1 MSDPDV
7 NIHLYRDDKKRR
19 KEKKHVFCFLKKPK
33 GRHLGCG
40 FFHILIKNKKNKKL
54 HFSRT
59 AATFNDQSLSE
70 GNEFFCSSCN
80 YSALKP
86 FFRLW
91 VRSVLCLRS

>member
-7 NIHLYRDDKKRR
+7 NIHLYRDEEKKR
-19 KEKKHVFCFLKKPK
+19 KETRFLLFKEAKRATLRLWIFSYFNKKIKK
-33 GRHLGCG
+33 
-40 FFHILIKNKKNKKL
+40 IKNSISAGQLLPLMIKE
-54 HFSRT
+54 F
-59 AATFNDQSLSE
+59 
-70 GNEFFCSSCN
+70 FFCSSCN